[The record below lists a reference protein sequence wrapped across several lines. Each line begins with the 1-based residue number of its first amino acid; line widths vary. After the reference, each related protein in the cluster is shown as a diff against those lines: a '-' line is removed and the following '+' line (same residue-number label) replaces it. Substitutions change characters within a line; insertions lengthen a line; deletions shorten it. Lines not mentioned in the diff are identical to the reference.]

1 MRDHVSL
8 GSGGSRPSDKGGGGW
23 SSRPW
28 DKGGPGLKKNFFS
41 ALRASFWSKNKG
53 GGRAPRPLLWI
64 RHCSKTEYKC
74 QLESVQLSYKV
85 RLLKGALSR
94 WSTFFCWQSQ
104 SRVFIRYGTWDVT
117 CELQNHVLV
126 WNKYVSQALYQMIKI
141 TKMNFWK
148 TAELTNF
155 KKRQLQS
162 VSVFFKFVHPF
173 LLLHL
178 LCYFYLLFMF
188 WAVILMF
195 HLVWWRFPQIW
206 IVINLV
212 AQLL

>member
-1 MRDHVSL
+1 MADPDLQIRE
-8 GSGGSRPSDKGGGGW
+8 GGRW

-28 DKGGPGLKKNFFS
+28 DKGGPRPSQFFFRPFGPHFGLKI
-41 ALRASFWSKNKG
+41 RGEG
-53 GGRAPRPLLWI
+53 GPPRPLPWI
-64 RHCSKTEYKC
+64 RHCSETEYKC

-117 CELQNHVLV
+117 CELQNHIFV

-141 TKMNFWK
+141 TKMSFWK

-173 LLLHL
+173 FLLHL
-178 LCYFYLLFMF
+178 LCYFYLLFTF
-188 WAVILMF
+188 WVVIFMF

-212 AQLL
+212 TQLL